1 MTEGC
6 HDKIAQRQSAMAEAY
21 RTVVDRRPF
30 LSRRLTYTRT
40 AAPLHPVGKALRYRW
55 VHLLPQPL
63 ERRRGAARGRRVVTR
78 SSPNRDVIANP

>member
-40 AAPLHPVGKALRYRW
+40 AAPFTP
-55 VHLLPQPL
+55 
-63 ERRRGAARGRRVVTR
+63 
-78 SSPNRDVIANP
+78 